1 MKSLLII
8 FAISLLVRIANLL
21 TINLDIDTYI
31 VEDQKNLYWHPI
43 SKMAGFTTSNATS
56 FRILS

>member
-21 TINLDIDTYI
+21 VINLNIDTYI
-31 VEDQKNLYWHPI
+31 VTNHIHMYIYIYIYIPI
-43 SKMAGFTTSNATS
+43 
-56 FRILS
+56 